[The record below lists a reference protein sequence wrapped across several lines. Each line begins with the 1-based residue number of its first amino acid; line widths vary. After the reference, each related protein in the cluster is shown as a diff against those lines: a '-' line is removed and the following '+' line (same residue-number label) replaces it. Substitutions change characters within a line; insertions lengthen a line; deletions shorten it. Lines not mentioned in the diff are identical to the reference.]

1 MRRCLIILQ
10 RERSN
15 MRNKL
20 IYFLLAM
27 PFLAFGQSG
36 DYETIN
42 NQNKELAA
50 AYGKK
55 SPGYYIT
62 KDGTRTDCLVLFEEG
77 GELNFYESPLATSMS
92 YAGESQFVEKR
103 ELAAF
108 FVNKRLYVPAT
119 ILDRPQWVRVKYQG
133 AIQRYYRAAYMSES
147 TDEEIVFTY
156 DEEKQTNVAKMETS
170 KVYEGYWT
178 ETDNIQKLDEEPESP
193 ILITKKVVM
202 IYVVDNDD
210 LWTKIKNKEKGYK
223 QSLAMVPGA
232 ESFPD
237 KMFGIYN
244 KWYDENNAGAIT
256 YYPQFTT
263 YKSPDSPT
271 SSSGTSAAVSAAEKA
286 VVEEVGKAHFEA
298 RKDPFEGRPAVA
310 GAAVA
315 SAKPEVAVKKES
327 FMDRLNRIKSDGN
340 KVGVLV
346 TGNILTI
353 NPGSV
358 SEGTTKAQVRG
369 SYPTLEG
376 LDDLA
381 KTTAEQLNAGF
392 SVDVFEAVDYSQIPV
407 KEGKY
412 GKMDDWWST
421 KYKVIVMY
429 EIMPKYTAYYKTID
443 SGTLEREFQAKMHVH
458 GEMIVMSAEDAKP
471 DKLKYVT
478 SSPKTWGYYNSEM
491 FKASAETE
499 LNTIQELKAVINPPA
514 DDVIIEALIK
524 SQKESLDKFVKKK
537 SK

>member
-1 MRRCLIILQ
+1 MYKTIIL
-10 RERSN
+10 
-15 MRNKL
+15 
-20 IYFLLAM
+20 IFLAI
-27 PFLAFGQSG
+27 PFLASGQ
-36 DYETIN
+36 DHETIN
-42 NQNKELAA
+42 NQDKELAA
-50 AYGKK
+50 AYGNKF
-55 SPGYYIT
+55 PGYYIT

-77 GELNFYESPLATSMS
+77 GELNFYESPLSTSMS
-92 YAGESQFVEKR
+92 YAGESQYVEKN

-108 FVNKRLYVPAT
+108 FVNGRLYIPAS
-119 ILDRPQWVRVKYQG
+119 IEDKKQWVHVKYQG
-133 AIQRYYRAAYMSES
+133 AIQRYGRAALMSES
-147 TDEEIVFTY
+147 TKEELTITY
-156 DEEKQTNVAKMETS
+156 DEEKQTNVASMETTA
-170 KVYEGYWT
+170 VYEAYWA
-178 ETDNIQKLDEEPESP
+178 EIDNIQKLNEEPESP

-202 IYVVDNDD
+202 TYVVDNDD
-210 LWTKIKNKEKGYK
+210 LWTKIKDKEKGYK
-223 QSLAMVPGA
+223 QSLAIVPGA

-244 KWYDENNAGAIT
+244 KWYDENNPGAIT
-256 YYPQFTT
+256 YYPQSAT
-263 YKSPDSPT
+263 YKSPDTPNSNKT
-271 SSSGTSAAVSAAEKA
+271 EVSDAEKA

-315 SAKPEVAVKKES
+315 SVKPEVAVKKET
-327 FMDRLNRIKSDGN
+327 FMDRLNRIKADGN

-346 TGNILTI
+346 TGKIITI

-381 KTTAEQLNAGF
+381 KTTTEQLNAGF
-392 SVDVFEAVDYSQIPV
+392 GVDVFEAVDYSQIPV

-412 GKMDDWWST
+412 GKLDDWWST
-421 KYKVIVMY
+421 KYKVIVIY

-458 GEMIVMSAEDAKP
+458 GEMIVMAAEDAKP
-471 DKLKYVT
+471 EKLKYVT
-478 SSPKTWGYYNSEM
+478 SSPKTWGYYNSEKY
-491 FKASAETE
+491 KASAETE

-524 SQKESLDKFVKKK
+524 SQKESLDKFIKKK